1 MTLSEYM
8 QTTTQAKFAAQ
19 CGVSCGTVSHWLR
32 GRVRIT
38 AERARQIEHV
48 TRGAVTALDLR
59 PDIFGEP
66 RQGAA
71 A

>member
-1 MTLSEYM
+1 MTLAEYI

-19 CGVSCGTVSHWLR
+19 LGVTSGMVSHWLR
-32 GRVRIT
+32 GRERIT
-38 AERARQIEHV
+38 AERAKQIERV
-48 TRGAVTALDLR
+48 TSGAVSAADLR